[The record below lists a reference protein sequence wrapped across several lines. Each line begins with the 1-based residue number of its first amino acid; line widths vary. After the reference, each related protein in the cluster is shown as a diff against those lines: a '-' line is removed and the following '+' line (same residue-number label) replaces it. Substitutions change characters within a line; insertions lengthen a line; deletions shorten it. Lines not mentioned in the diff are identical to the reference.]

1 MFYLDPETLKRYRIG
16 TPFVYN
22 GITYTS
28 TGASHNTF
36 MSLGFQQVI
45 PAPRPDDR
53 FYVVNSPC
61 NPDGSWSCSERDLAD
76 VQASFCDQ
84 QVTAANSNLKSTD
97 YLYARAAESTRS
109 ADEAV
114 TAPAALL
121 TQRDEVRA
129 YCAANCALIMGTK
142 SIEELEKLIK
152 APAEIVEDLEAEE
165 PVMIPN
171 PEPHLEQFPT
181 FDEREYLKSTFMAQP
196 APAPAKAQKK
206 AAK

>member
-1 MFYLDPETLKRYRIG
+1 MFYLDQQTRKRYRIG
-16 TPFVYN
+16 TPFVYD

-53 FYVVNSPC
+53 FYIVNSPC
-61 NPDGSWSCSERDLAD
+61 NPDGSWSYSERDLAD
-76 VQASFCDQ
+76 VQTGFCDQ
-84 QVTAANSNLKSTD
+84 QVTAANGNLKATD

-165 PVMIPN
+165 PVIIPN
-171 PEPHLEQFPT
+171 PEPHLEMLPT
-181 FDEREYLKSTFMAQP
+181 FDEREYLKSTFMAP
-196 APAPAKAQKK
+196 ATADNKK
-206 AAK
+206 AKR

>member
-36 MSLGFQQVI
+36 MSLGFQQVL

-61 NPDGSWSCSERDLAD
+61 NPDGSWSYSERDLAD
-76 VQASFCDQ
+76 VQSSFCDQ

-129 YCAANCALIMGTK
+129 YCAANCALILGTK

-152 APAEIVEDLEAEE
+152 APAKVFEE
-165 PVMIPN
+165 PGNPDSEVIPN
-171 PEPHLEQFPT
+171 PEPHLKQFPT
-181 FDEREYLKSTFMAQP
+181 FDEREYLKATFMAP
-196 APAPAKAQKK
+196 TTADNKK
-206 AAK
+206 AKR

>member
-16 TPFVYN
+16 TPFVYD

-45 PAPRPDDR
+45 PAPRPDGR

-61 NPDGSWSCSERDLAD
+61 NPDGSWSYSERDLA
-76 VQASFCDQ
+76 QTQGSFCDQ
-84 QVTAANSNLKSTD
+84 QVTAANSNLQSTD
-97 YLYARAAESTRS
+97 YLYARAAEATRS
-109 ADEAV
+109 AGEPV

-121 TQRDEVRA
+121 TQRDEVRDL
-129 YCAANCALIMGTK
+129 CAGNCTLIMGTK

-152 APAEIVEDLEAEE
+152 APATVFEE
-165 PVMIPN
+165 PGNPDSEVIPN

-181 FDEREYLKSTFMAQP
+181 FDEREYLKSTFMVP
-196 APAPAKAQKK
+196 ATTASKK
-206 AAK
+206 KR

>member
-16 TPFVYN
+16 TPFVYD

-45 PAPRPDDR
+45 PAPQPDGR
-53 FYVVNSPC
+53 FYVVNHPC
-61 NPDGSWSCSERDLAD
+61 NPDGSWSYSERDLA
-76 VQASFCDQ
+76 QTQESFCDQ

-97 YLYARAAESTRS
+97 YLYARAAEATRS
-109 ADEAV
+109 MEPDEPV
-114 TAPAALL
+114 LTPMALIN
-121 TQRDEVRA
+121 QRDEVRD
-129 YCAANCALIMGTK
+129 YCAANCTLIMGTK

-152 APAEIVEDLEAEE
+152 APATVFEDPMNPDSE
-165 PVMIPN
+165 VIPN

-181 FDEREYLKSTFMAQP
+181 FDEREYLKSTFMAP
-196 APAPAKAQKK
+196 VTTSKK
-206 AAK
+206 KR

>member
-1 MFYLDPETLKRYRIG
+1 MFYLDPETLKHFRIG
-16 TPFVYN
+16 TPFVYD

-53 FYVVNSPC
+53 FYIVNSPC
-61 NPDGSWSCSERDLAD
+61 NPDGSWSYSERDLAD
-76 VQASFCDQ
+76 VQTGFCDQ
-84 QVTAANSNLKSTD
+84 QVAAANGNLKATD

-129 YCAANCALIMGTK
+129 YCAANCALILGTK

-152 APAEIVEDLEAEE
+152 APATVFEE
-165 PVMIPN
+165 PGNPDSEVIPN
-171 PEPHLEQFPT
+171 PEPHLEQLPT
-181 FDEREYLKSTFMAQP
+181 FDEREYLKATFMAP
-196 APAPAKAQKK
+196 ATADKKK
-206 AAK
+206 AKR